1 MVFQKRL
8 TDLLVWVTCYSL
20 LRKRM
25 LLHSHTHQAIKC
37 KHAFFNTLRW
47 SFEMIHV
54 YKNPQGGGEGFT
66 FWPTDYIAC
75 VCLSRESSDWDWMKF
90 TRCERLLLVKAF
102 FFVFVV
108 FVGFSSLENYFGLRT
123 TNVRVKTVHPSV
135 WGGIK
140 RFEHFQRGLYFPDN
154 RAFDLWIDFV
164 SSSSPSFAGLN

>member
-25 LLHSHTHQAIKC
+25 LLHSHTHQGEALKWYMSTKIP
-37 KHAFFNTLRW
+37 
-47 SFEMIHV
+47 E
-54 YKNPQGGGEGFT
+54 GGEEGFT

-90 TRCERLLLVKAF
+90 TRCERLLLVKA
-102 FFVFVV
+102 VFVV